1 MSLNDVQLL
10 LADVAFIIILAR
22 LLGTAAKLLGQP
34 PVLGEILAGI
44 LLGPTFFH
52 GAITKALFPTSLIPP
67 LTALADIGLVL
78 FMFVVGYEVDLRLIR
93 GRERVALGVSLGSVI
108 LPLGLGTAL
117 GVWLAHRNHLHH
129 VSTFALF
136 IGTAMAATAFP
147 VLARILTDR
156 GLHRTRIGGIALA
169 SAAIADVLAWA
180 LLAVVVALAG
190 SSAQWKVLL
199 AIPYAAAMFGIVRP
213 LLRRLSRSYLQ
224 AGRLTPNVLATVL
237 AGLLLSCYATNWMG
251 LHFIFG
257 AFLFG
262 VIMPRE
268 NVLGMREEILE
279 HLVQLSVLVLLPIY
293 FVVSGLS
300 INLST
305 IGSSGL
311 EELAAILVVA
321 ILGKLVGAYFGAQ
334 LTGVRGR
341 NAGVIATLMNTR
353 GLTELVILGVGLQ
366 LHILTKP
373 LYTLMVVMALVT
385 TAMSGPLLK
394 AIYPDR
400 VMQRDL
406 AAADRAEL
414 AGGPAYRILVLI
426 DQPETAVPLVNIGAD
441 LAATRPGSEL
451 ALVYLVSIRAEKR
464 LELGAGL
471 GGELL
476 QMTTVMG
483 QLHELAERAAARGA
497 PATVLSR
504 FSDDVAGELSA
515 YVMAAEPDT
524 IVLDSGH
531 DAYEDQA
538 YAAIRAEGRTRLI
551 TVSGP
556 VPDAPSAVA
565 VYSGHGGDAA
575 AALNVAT
582 QLAAARHLPL
592 VLAGA
597 DGRRGR
603 SGVADLT
610 HRGIRASSGPP
621 PDGALLVTGEDGA
634 GAITAGAHLTVR
646 AGSSEDLEARP
657 EIATPVPVI
666 GSGALEPG
674 RQP

>member
-52 GAITKALFPTSLIPP
+52 GTITKALFPASLIPP

-93 GRERVALGVSLGSVI
+93 GRERVAVGVSTCSVI

-213 LLRRLSRSYLQ
+213 LLRRLSRFYLQ
-224 AGRLTPNVLATVL
+224 AGRLTPNILATVL

-321 ILGKLVGAYFGAQ
+321 IVGKLVGAYLGAQ

-406 AAADRAEL
+406 AAADRAQL

-426 DQPETAVPLVNIGAD
+426 DQPETAVPLVDIGAD

-451 ALVYLVSIRAEKR
+451 ALVYLVSILAEKR
-464 LELGAGL
+464 LEFGAGL

-531 DAYEDQA
+531 AAYEDQA
-538 YAAIRAEGRTRLI
+538 YAAIRADGRTRLI
-551 TVSGP
+551 TASGP

-565 VYSGHGGDAA
+565 VYSGHGGDAS

-582 QLAAARHLPL
+582 QLAAARHLRL
-592 VLAGA
+592 VLVGA

-603 SGVADLT
+603 SGLADLT
-610 HRGIRASSGPP
+610 HRGIQASSGPP
-621 PDGALLVTGEDGA
+621 PEGALLVAGEDGA
-634 GAITAGAHLTVR
+634 AAAAGAHLTVR
-646 AGSSEDLEARP
+646 AGSAEDIEARP
-657 EIATPVPVI
+657 EIATPV
-666 GSGALEPG
+666 SALEPG

>member
-1 MSLNDVQLL
+1 MSLNNVQLL

-22 LLGTAAKLLGQP
+22 VLGAAAKFVGQP
-34 PVLGEILAGI
+34 PVVGEILAGI

-52 GAITKALFPTSLIPP
+52 GTITRALFPTGLISP
-67 LTALADIGLVL
+67 LTALADLGLVL

-93 GRERVALGVSLGSVI
+93 GRERVAVGVSLGSVI

-117 GVWLAHRNHLHH
+117 GVWLAHRNHLTH

-169 SAAIADVLAWA
+169 SAAIADVLAWT
-180 LLAVVVALAG
+180 LLAVVVGLAG

-199 AIPYAAAMFGIVRP
+199 AIPYAVAMFAIVRP
-213 LLRRLSRSYLQ
+213 LLRRLSRVYQQ
-224 AGRLTPNVLATVL
+224 AGRLTPNLLATVL

-262 VIMPRE
+262 VVMPRD
-268 NVLGMREEILE
+268 NVLGLREEILE
-279 HLVQLSVLVLLPIY
+279 RLEQISVLVLLPIY

-305 IGSSGL
+305 IGGTGL
-311 EELAAILVVA
+311 EDLGAILVVA
-321 ILGKLVGAYFGAQ
+321 IVGKLAGAYLGAQ

-373 LYTLMVVMALVT
+373 LYALMVVMALVT

-406 AAADRAEL
+406 AAADRAQL
-414 AGGPAYRILVLI
+414 AGSPAYRILVLI
-426 DQPETAVPLVNIGAD
+426 DQPETAGPLVDIGAD
-441 LAATRPGSEL
+441 LVATRPGSEL
-451 ALVYLVSIRAEKR
+451 ALVYLVSLRAEKR
-464 LELGAGL
+464 LEVGAGL

-476 QMTTVMG
+476 QMTLVMG
-483 QLHELAERAAARGA
+483 QLHALTERAAARGA
-497 PATVLSR
+497 RATVFSR
-504 FSDDVAGELSA
+504 FSDDIAGELSA
-515 YVMAAEPDT
+515 YVAAAQPDT
-524 IVLDSGH
+524 VVL
-531 DAYEDQA
+531 DAYEGQA
-538 YAAIRAEGRTRLI
+538 HAAIRADGRTRLV
-551 TVSGP
+551 TASGP

-565 VYSGHGGDAA
+565 VYSGHGGDSA

-582 QLAAARHLPL
+582 QLAAARHLTL
-592 VLAGA
+592 VLAGP
-597 DGRRGR
+597 DGRRSRG
-603 SGVADLT
+603 GVADLT
-610 HRGIRASSGPP
+610 HLGIQTSSGPP
-621 PDGALLVTGEDGA
+621 PDGALIVVGEDGA
-634 GAITAGAHLTVR
+634 AAAAGAHLTVR
-646 AGSSEDLEARP
+646 AGSGEDIEARP
-657 EIATPVPVI
+657 EIATPV
-666 GSGALEPG
+666 SALEPG
-674 RQP
+674 RQPL